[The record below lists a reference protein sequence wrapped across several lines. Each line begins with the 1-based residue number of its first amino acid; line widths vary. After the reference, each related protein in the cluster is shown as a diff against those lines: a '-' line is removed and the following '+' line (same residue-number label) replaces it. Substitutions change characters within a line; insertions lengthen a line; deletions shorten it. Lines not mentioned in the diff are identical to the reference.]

1 MTQSLLFTSHPE
13 SIAPSCSTTN
23 VVGWS
28 RRGTG
33 ASGDRSGLVVM
44 AVVST
49 HVGFRLRMVW
59 SLLLSAECLSDMVKV
74 EREAMAA
81 RLCDLMRQ
89 YGCTHNSV
97 FNELLHVKFLFWEFL
112 NPNYMRTVLIFKVVV
127 RSTALVASRCGCNL
141 RHKLG

>member
-49 HVGFRLRMVW
+49 HVDFRLRMIW
-59 SLLLSAECLSDMVKV
+59 GLLLSAECLNDMV
-74 EREAMAA
+74 ESTAWGYGRT
-81 RLCDLMRQ
+81 LCDLMRQ
-89 YGCTHNSV
+89 SGCTHNSV
-97 FNELLHVKFLFWEFL
+97 FDKLVHVNFLFWEIL
-112 NPNYMRTVLIFKVVV
+112 NPN
-127 RSTALVASRCGCNL
+127 
-141 RHKLG
+141 